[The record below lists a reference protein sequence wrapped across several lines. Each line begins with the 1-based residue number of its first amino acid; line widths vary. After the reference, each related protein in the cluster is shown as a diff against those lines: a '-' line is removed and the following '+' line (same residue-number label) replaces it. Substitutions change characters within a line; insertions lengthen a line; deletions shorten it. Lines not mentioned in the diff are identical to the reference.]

1 MTRSKQSRAKPG
13 SLTNSGLS
21 LNKAGVAELAN
32 ATGLG
37 PVGRKPLEVRVLSPA
52 LALALLALAASTWAS
67 ARPSVAWRAATP
79 LPLARTEV
87 AAARLGG
94 EIVVVGGYLAD
105 GTSTGRV
112 DAYSPRTGRWRRL
125 PDLPAQVNHAMAAS
139 AGGRVYVAGGYGAER
154 RAFVFFRGRWRALR
168 KLPSPRAA
176 AGAAV
181 VGRKLYVV
189 GGVLAPARLALRMLV
204 LDLRTGRWSYA
215 PGPSARE
222 HLAVTAAGGV
232 LYALAGRSGG
242 TNFTIFESYSP
253 KRRTWRRLAPVPY
266 PRGGTGATVVAGRIV
281 SVGGEEARGTIPS
294 VYAYDIRG
302 RRWARLPDM
311 RTPRHGLGVVAF
323 GSSVYAIAGGPQP
336 GLHVSGANEFLTL
349 R

>member
-1 MTRSKQSRAKPG
+1 
-13 SLTNSGLS
+13 
-21 LNKAGVAELAN
+21 VAELAN

-52 LALALLALAASTWAS
+52 LALAVLVLAASTRAS
-67 ARPSVAWRAATP
+67 AEPSAAWRAATP

-87 AAARLGG
+87 TAARLGG

-112 DAYSPRTGRWRRL
+112 DAYSPRTRRWRRL
-125 PDLPAQVNHAMAAS
+125 SDLPVQVNHAMAAS
-139 AGGRVYVAGGYGAER
+139 ASGRLYVVGGYGAER
-154 RAFVFFRGRWRALR
+154 RAFVFFGGRWRALP
-168 KLPSPRAA
+168 KLPAPRAA
-176 AGAAV
+176 AGAAI

-189 GGVLAPARLALRMLV
+189 GGVVAPGRLAPRMLI
-204 LDLRTGRWSYA
+204 LDLSNRRWSFA
-215 PGPSARE
+215 PGPSPRE
-222 HLAVTAAGGV
+222 HLAVTAAGEI
-232 LYALAGRSGG
+232 LFALAGRSSG
-242 TNFTIFESYSP
+242 TNFTTFESFSP
-253 KRRTWRRLAPVPY
+253 KHRIWRRLPAVPY
-266 PRGGTGATVVAGRIV
+266 PRGGTGATVVGRRVV
-281 SVGGEEARGTIPS
+281 SVGGEEAAGTIPS

-336 GLHVSGANEFLTL
+336 GLHVSAANEFLTL
-349 R
+349 P

>member
-1 MTRSKQSRAKPG
+1 
-13 SLTNSGLS
+13 
-21 LNKAGVAELAN
+21 VAELAN

-52 LALALLALAASTWAS
+52 LALAALAFAVSTGAS
-67 ARPSVAWRAATP
+67 AVPNAAWQAATP

-87 AAARLGG
+87 TAVRLGG

-125 PDLPAQVNHAMAAS
+125 PDLPAHVNHAMAAS
-139 AGGRVYVAGGYGAER
+139 AGDRAYVVGGYGAER

-168 KLPSPRAA
+168 KLPAPRAA

-189 GGVLAPARLALRMLV
+189 GGVLAPGTLAPRMLV
-204 LDLRTGRWSYA
+204 LDLRSGRWSYA
-215 PGPSARE
+215 PGPSPRE
-222 HLAVTAAGGV
+222 HLAVTAAGGIV
-232 LYALAGRSGG
+232 YALAGRSGG
-242 TNFTIFESYSP
+242 TNYTIFESYSP

-266 PRGGTGATVVAGRIV
+266 PRGGTGATVVGGRVI
-281 SVGGEEARGTIPS
+281 SVGGEEAAGTIPS

-336 GLHVSGANEFLTL
+336 GLHVSAANEFLTL
-349 R
+349 P